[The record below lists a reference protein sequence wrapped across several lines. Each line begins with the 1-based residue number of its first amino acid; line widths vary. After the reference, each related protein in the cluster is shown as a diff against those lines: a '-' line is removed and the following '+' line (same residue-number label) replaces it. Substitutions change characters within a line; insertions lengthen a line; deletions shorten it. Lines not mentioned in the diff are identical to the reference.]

1 MKRLI
6 LVENIPS
13 LGRAG
18 DIVEVADGYAR
29 NYLIP
34 QKKAIPATPN
44 NIKALEHQRQILYKK
59 KERERQKA
67 ENLAKKIEGVVCEIK
82 KQVAE
87 EGRIF
92 GSVTSADI
100 ALALEKQGIVIDK
113 KKIALDE
120 PIKQIGDYEVLIKPY
135 PEIQAYLKVKVIKE

>member
-6 LVENIPS
+6 LIENIPS
-13 LGRAG
+13 LGQAG
-18 DIVEVADGYAR
+18 DVIKVANGYAR

-34 QKKAIPATPN
+34 KKKAIPATSN
-44 NIKALEHQRQILYKK
+44 NIKALEHQKQVLEKK
-59 KERERQKA
+59 KEQEKQKA
-67 ENLAKKIEGVVCEIK
+67 ENLAKEIEGLICEIK

-100 ALALEKQGIVIDK
+100 ALALEKEGIMIDK

-135 PEIQAYLKVKVIKE
+135 PEVQAYLKVRVIKE

>member
-6 LVENIPS
+6 LIENIPS
-13 LGRAG
+13 LGQAG
-18 DIVEVADGYAR
+18 DVIKVANGYAR

-34 QKKAIPATPN
+34 QKKAIPATSN
-44 NIKALEHQRQILYKK
+44 NIKALEHQKQVLEKK
-59 KERERQKA
+59 KEQEKQKA
-67 ENLAKKIEGVVCEIK
+67 ENLAKEIEGLICEIK

-100 ALALEKQGIVIDK
+100 ALALEKEGIMIDK

-135 PEIQAYLKVKVIKE
+135 PEVQAYLKVRVIKE

>member
-6 LVENIPS
+6 LIENIPS
-13 LGRAG
+13 LGQAG
-18 DIVEVADGYAR
+18 DVIEVANGYAR

-44 NIKALEHQRQILYKK
+44 NIKALEHQRQVL
-59 KERERQKA
+59 ERKQEQERQKA
-67 ENLAKKIEGVVCEIK
+67 ENLAEKIKGLVCEIK

-100 ALALEKQGIVIDK
+100 ALALEKEGIMINK

-120 PIKQIGDYEVLIKPY
+120 PIKQIGNYEVLIKPY
-135 PEIQAYLKVKVIKE
+135 PEVQAYLKVRVIKE